1 MGYNPFDFFKDGMYI
16 PATYEIEEFNEKTG
30 KKEKKICVGT
40 GKNTHTYIDEQR
52 DGLVKDYLGNYYE
65 YHVESGIH
73 MEESDY
79 TLSLAS
85 EFVDLLLH
93 IERIEYN

>member
-1 MGYNPFDFFKDGMYI
+1 MDYLVKTGKNIFDFFQNGMYI
-16 PATYEIEEFNEKTG
+16 PATYEIDD
-30 KKEKKICVGT
+30 KIYVGT
-40 GKNTHTYIDEQR
+40 GKNIHTYIDEER
-52 DGLVKDYLGNYYE
+52 DGLVKDYNGKPFE
-65 YHVESGIH
+65 YHIESCIH

-79 TLSLAS
+79 TLTLAH